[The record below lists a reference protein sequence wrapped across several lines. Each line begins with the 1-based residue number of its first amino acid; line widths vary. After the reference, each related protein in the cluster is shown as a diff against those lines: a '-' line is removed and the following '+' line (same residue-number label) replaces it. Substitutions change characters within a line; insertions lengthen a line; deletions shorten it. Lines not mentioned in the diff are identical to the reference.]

1 MQPFHHS
8 MLTKLLAPL
17 FALALSMALAP
28 AVLAED
34 ASAAPPTA
42 HVELFNGK
50 DFTGWKFTMKGD
62 VDPMTVWSVDN
73 GVIKCLGKPNGYM
86 RTEQSYR
93 DYKATVEWRFTKAG
107 NTGVLVHMSLPD
119 KVWPRCF
126 ECQGMHNRQGDFW
139 LWGGA
144 DCKEPKIPGKNGIA
158 MPEKSNENAV
168 GEWNTY
174 EVECRGNTIKIIVNG
189 KLMNTAT
196 ECNETAGMIG
206 IQSEGGEI
214 EVRKISL
221 DPLK

>member
-1 MQPFHHS
+1 MKYIPH
-8 MLTKLLAPL
+8 L
-17 FALALSMALAP
+17 FALAASLAFSSVVW
-28 AVLAED
+28 AAD
-34 ASAAPPTA
+34 ATSVTPTA

-50 DFTGWKFTMKGD
+50 DFTGWKFAMKGD
-62 VDPMTVWSVDN
+62 VDPTTVWSVEN
-73 GVIKCLGKPNGYM
+73 GVIKCLGKPNGYA
-86 RTEQSYR
+86 RTEQAYR
-93 DYKATVEWRFTKAG
+93 DYKVTVEWRFTKAG

-158 MPEKSNENAV
+158 MPETSNEKPV

-206 IQSEGGEI
+206 LQSEGAEM
-214 EVRKISL
+214 EVRKVYL